1 MNKKDDRDINFLTAS
16 NKTEVWEHFLRCH
29 CREGITKGLVMNK
42 QEITET
48 AASIEKLLCHRSD
61 SFILQQPKGSKN
73 RYISIKEEI
82 DQELIQAHLA
92 GEKTIGAYNIGN
104 GGTVKWGC
112 FDIDGEHV
120 TDAEEK
126 TDRIWDILVHAG
138 IPPESILVE
147 RSGSIS
153 SFHLWLIFSESQK
166 AGTVKDFMEKIATPI
181 DKAIEIF
188 PKQKE
193 GHFGNAVKLPLGYH
207 REAETWSTIA
217 VKSGDGTV
225 TIGWDALKHVKPT
238 GKLPGIKQVKSDGLR
253 PCFQKAISE
262 HVQFRGAEGDNYRLA
277 LVNECIGNGYTDEE
291 IHSIFRLQSDYEH
304 EITQQKIEYSRQNYG
319 RTWKCET
326 IRDKAPTLLAGMCDS
341 CTWKVMLKSNG
352 IQKNEKTPREA
363 YIKSI
368 EDVLFALT
376 AKYRCVTADD
386 IEQIYLYHD
395 GYYVQADQILKAEIE
410 FMLGAFTTNTFVNE
424 ILGHVK
430 RSTYVKRTEFNKE
443 KHRLPLENGIF
454 NLRTFELEPFD
465 ENIILTYKLPITYNP
480 DAVAP
485 NIISW
490 IKEIVADEENIKL
503 IQEFLGYCFYP
514 DVPLHKS
521 LWLYG
526 CGRNGKTQL
535 ITGLLQRAI
544 GDENTAIIPLEQL
557 QSRFALANLFG
568 KFINIC
574 SEPGTKKSLQTPR
587 FKQLTGGDSIAAE
600 VKNKQK
606 WVQFTN
612 TAKFIILGN
621 HFPEIDDDSVAW
633 WQRVEAIEFPKD
645 YSENFVDNI
654 TDKLI
659 EKDGGP
665 KIALAGFFN
674 WCLEGLQR
682 LIENGFHLT
691 KTKSSEETK
700 REFKKV
706 SDPIGAFIDSKIE
719 YDVNGVISKA
729 DLYNAYKEY
738 CDAEDIVIKEQGA
751 LTKKIKQLRRV
762 SERRMRY
769 GEDKKTTW
777 CWCGIL
783 LFVDNVDNVDPF
795 FITRNIRNNSNNKDR
810 GSNTHTS
817 IDREE
822 RIYTSHIV
830 NNVNICDHCGTN
842 IETTHYNGKWLCDDC
857 LSKVIELDETPGLP
871 DPKTKSL
878 SCICGAKFETLPE
891 LIVHQSVCTQF
902 QEQQDRKVTRSVEV
916 NHEEEQQSK
925 MFGFVSDT

>member
-1 MNKKDDRDINFLTAS
+1 MNRKDDSDINLSALSEEDREGLVADIKRLFIVRDDIYLRQSEDGTYSS
-16 NKTEVWEHFLRCH
+16 NKAPTTDD
-29 CREGITKGLVMNK
+29 I
-42 QEITET
+42 
-48 AASIEKLLCHRSD
+48 
-61 SFILQQPKGSKN
+61 
-73 RYISIKEEI
+73 IKE
-82 DQELIQAHLA
+82 HLT
-92 GEKTIGAYNIGN
+92 GKITIGVYTLNKDD
-104 GGTVKWGC
+104 TVKWGC
-112 FDIDGEHV
+112 VDIDGEHMQ
-120 TDAEEK
+120 DAAEK
-126 TDRIWDILVHAG
+126 RNTIFNELISAG
-138 IPPESILVE
+138 IPRESILCE
-147 RSGSIS
+147 ESGSPDSYHI
-153 SFHLWLIFSESQK
+153 WIFFELQTEAK
-166 AGTVKDFMEKIATPI
+166 AVKTFLE
-181 DKAIEIF
+181 AICKRVDGNIEVF
-188 PKQKE
+188 PKQATISGK
-193 GHFGNAVKLPLGYH
+193 GVGNGVKLPLGFH
-207 REAETWSTIA
+207 REQKKWSTIFA
-217 VKSGDGTV
+217 KNRNGDVYKGCE
-225 TIGWDALKHVKPT
+225 ALALMKPC
-238 GKLPGIKQVKSDGLR
+238 KLPKTKKIKTNGLR
-253 PCFQKAISE
+253 PCFVNAIE
-262 HVQFRGAEGDNYRLA
+262 EKRQLEGAEGDNYRLA

-291 IHSIFRLQSDYEH
+291 IHSIFWLQRDYKH

-319 RTWKCET
+319 RTWTCET
-326 IRDKAPTLLAGMCDS
+326 IRDRAPTLLAGMCDS
-341 CTWKVMLKSNG
+341 CTWKVMLKSTG
-352 IQKNEKTPREA
+352 IQKNEKAPREA
-363 YIKSI
+363 YIEII
-368 EDVLFALT
+368 EGVLSALT

-386 IEQIYLYHD
+386 TEQIYLYQN

-410 FMLGAFTTNTFVNE
+410 IMQGAFTTNTFVNE
-424 ILGHVK
+424 ILGHVQ

-443 KHRLPLENGIF
+443 KHLLPLENGIF
-454 NLRTFELEPFD
+454 NLRTFKLEPFD

-526 CGRNGKTQL
+526 GGRNGKTQL

-574 SEPGTKKSLQTPR
+574 SEPSTKKPLQTPR

-633 WQRVEAIEFPKD
+633 WQRVEAIEFPND
-645 YSENFVDNI
+645 YSENFVDDI

-674 WCLEGLQR
+674 WSLEGLQR
-682 LIENGFHLT
+682 LIENEFHLT

-706 SDPIGAFIDSKIE
+706 SDPIGAFIDSKLE

-738 CDAEDIVIKEQGA
+738 CDAEDIEIKEQGA
-751 LTKKIKQLRRV
+751 LTKKIKRLRRV
-762 SERRMRY
+762 SERRVRY
-769 GEDKKTTW
+769 GKGKKTTW
-777 CWCGIL
+777 CWCGIS
-783 LFVDNVDNVDPF
+783 LFVDNVDNVDQFLLPP
-795 FITRNIRNNSNNKDR
+795 NIRDNSNNKDK
-810 GSNTHTS
+810 GSKTHTG
-817 IDREE
+817 IYKEE
-822 RIYTSHIV
+822 RIYAGHIV
-830 NNVNICDHCGTN
+830 NNLNICANCSTN
-842 IETTHYNGKWLCDDC
+842 IECTNYNGKCPCDDC
-857 LSKVIELDETPGLP
+857 LSKVIELDETLGLP
-871 DPKTKSL
+871 DSMTKCL
-878 SCICGAKFETLPE
+878 SCVCGAKFETLHE
-891 LIVHQSVCTQF
+891 LIGHQSVCAQF
-902 QEQQDRKVTRSVEV
+902 QEQQDHKVTCSEEV
-916 NHEEEQQSK
+916 NHEEEQ
-925 MFGFVSDT
+925 